1 MHSHLRDTFSV
12 LPRARWKAAAITISP
27 DFRQLARSRKAL
39 LVPCARAAV
48 VSEEIRPFDAAG
60 ILTDKEK
67 APVPNYV
74 RRIRR
79 DKDKNLS
86 LSLLRLKRTHP
97 TTKRTRSLKAK
108 SGRDWWMEAG
118 RLDVKYLLV
127 ISGESARMDRRLIVV
142 TYAFR
147 TRDICR
153 VRQNGRKNRFFLFLE
168 GEPRMAERSSS
179 HVSFSSVFRSLPLP
193 RESRE
198 FVIYLFL
205 EPCRERNRITY
216 YVSRDYGLHS
226 RAINERGPSD
236 R

>member
-1 MHSHLRDTFSV
+1 MILTITIIERNGIFRSRYVLQTCKYCMHSRLRDTFSV

-27 DFRQLARSRKAL
+27 DFRQLARSRKAPL
-39 LVPCARAAV
+39 APCARAAV

-153 VRQNGRKNRFFLFLE
+153 VRQNEKIIFFFFWRVSHAGVGDDDRPAMFLSRVFSVRF
-168 GEPRMAERSSS
+168 
-179 HVSFSSVFRSLPLP
+179 
-193 RESRE
+193 
-198 FVIYLFL
+198 
-205 EPCRERNRITY
+205 PCRENPE
-216 YVSRDYGLHS
+216 SS
-226 RAINERGPSD
+226 
-236 R
+236 

>member
-1 MHSHLRDTFSV
+1 MILTITIIERNGIFRSRYILQTCKYCMHSRLRDTFSV

-27 DFRQLARSRKAL
+27 DFRQLARSRKAPL
-39 LVPCARAAV
+39 APCARAAV

-153 VRQNGRKNRFFLFLE
+153 VRQNEKIVFFFFWRVSHAWLDDRPAMFLSRVFSVRF
-168 GEPRMAERSSS
+168 
-179 HVSFSSVFRSLPLP
+179 
-193 RESRE
+193 
-198 FVIYLFL
+198 
-205 EPCRERNRITY
+205 PCRENPE
-216 YVSRDYGLHS
+216 SS
-226 RAINERGPSD
+226 
-236 R
+236 